1 MENKDGKIS
10 AVRKTRS
17 RSGGSGTSNVP
28 GPTGPKNIRQRVEG
42 SVAGLDQIPNDAG
55 QRKSPQPSRR
65 QVAQVPSRTDGKLFL
80 RRESTDAS
88 RLRPPANID
97 RKRNVTKKK
106 YPAQNFINREVGLL
120 EFNRR
125 VLAQAEDFRIPLLER
140 LKYLCIV
147 SSNLDEFFEIRVA
160 GLKEQI
166 KVGSVSTAP
175 DGLDPANILRKV
187 CAQAHQIIDRQYQL
201 LNDDLLPA
209 LALQG
214 IRFLRRTHWNETQQ
228 AWIKD
233 YFMREV
239 MPVLTPIG
247 LDPSH
252 PFPRVLN
259 KSLNF
264 TVELQ
269 GKDAFGR
276 NSAKAIVQAPRML
289 PRTIKLPSD
298 ISGCE
303 HGFVFLSSILH
314 AHVGELFTGMEVIGC
329 YQFRVTRNSDLF
341 VDEEEMKNLRVSLQ
355 GELPQRNF
363 GNAVR
368 IEIADNCS
376 PEMVDFLLHQFDL
389 KKDDLYLVHGPVNLV
404 RLMDIPSQVERDD
417 LKFAPFVAGLP
428 IDLQKKGADI
438 FKLLRKNDVLLHH
451 PYQSFKPVIDFIQQ
465 AASDPAVVA
474 IKQTVYRTG
483 ADSALMEA
491 LIAAAR
497 GGKEVTVVVELLAR
511 FDEEAN
517 INWAGRLEDA
527 GAHVVYGVV
536 GHKTH
541 AKMLMVVRREE
552 KKLRRYV
559 HLGTGNYHPR
569 TARLYTDFGLFT
581 SNEEVC
587 ADVNEIFVQLTG
599 LGKANQ
605 LNHLWQSPFTLHSQV
620 INSIRNETKL
630 AKAGKRGHII
640 AKMNALLE
648 PETIMA
654 LYEASQA
661 GVKVDLIVRGVCA
674 LRPGVPGLSDN
685 IRVRSIIGRFLEHT
699 RIFYF
704 RNDLAHDVYLASA
717 DWMDRNFFRRIEACF
732 PLLDPKLKKRVIEE
746 GLKIYLKD
754 NSQSW
759 EMDCNG
765 GWHRLTTRSKAITNA
780 QVELLQSL
788 GKPLSL
794 NEESP
799 AVA

>member
-1 MENKDGKIS
+1 MENSDDKNG

-17 RSGGSGTSNVP
+17 RSGGVGTSDVP
-28 GPTGPKNIRQRVEG
+28 RPTGPANIRKRVEG
-42 SVAGLDQIPNDAG
+42 SVAKLDQIPNDAG
-55 QRKSPQPSRR
+55 ERKSTQSGRR
-65 QVAQVPSRTDGKLFL
+65 QVPQVSGGTDGKLFL
-80 RRESTDAS
+80 RRERTDAN
-88 RLRPPANID
+88 RLRPTETLE
-97 RKRNVTKKK
+97 RKRNVSKKK
-106 YPAQNFINREVGLL
+106 YPAQQFLNREIGLL

-125 VLAQAEDFRIPLLER
+125 VLAQAEDARIPLLER

-166 KVGSVSTAP
+166 KVNGVSSAP
-175 DGLDPANILRKV
+175 DGLDAALILRKV
-187 CAQAHQIIDRQYQL
+187 RDQAHQIIDRQYQL
-201 LNDDLLPA
+201 LNNDLLPA

-214 IRFLRRTHWNETQQ
+214 VRFLRRTHWNEAQQ

-252 PFPRVLN
+252 PFPRILN

-264 TVELQ
+264 SVELQ

-276 NSAKAIVQAPRML
+276 NSARAIVQAPRML
-289 PRTIKLPSD
+289 PRTIKLPSE

-303 HGFVFLSSILH
+303 NGFVFLSSILH
-314 AHVGELFTGMEVIGC
+314 AHVDELFTGMEVIGC

-376 PEMVDFLLHQFDL
+376 PEMVAFLLKQFEL
-389 KKDDLYLVHGPVNLV
+389 TTDDLYLVHGPVNLV
-404 RLMDIPSQVERDD
+404 RLMGISDQVDRED
-417 LKFAPFVAGLP
+417 LKFPPFVSGLP
-428 IDLQKKGADI
+428 SALQKKGADM

-451 PYQSFKPVIDFIQQ
+451 PYESFKPVIDFIQQ
-465 AASDPAVVA
+465 AASDPDVVA

-491 LIAAAR
+491 LMAAAR
-497 GGKEVTVVVELLAR
+497 AGKEVTVVVELLAR

-517 INWAGRLEDA
+517 INWASRLEEV

-541 AKMLMVVRREE
+541 AKMLMVVRRED

-599 LGKANQ
+599 LGKANK
-605 LNHLWQSPFTLHSQV
+605 LNHLWQSPFTLHSQ
-620 INSIRNETKL
+620 ILHSIRNETKL
-630 AKAGKRGHII
+630 AQAGKRGHII

-704 RNDLAHDVYLASA
+704 RNDLAHNVYLASA

-746 GLKIYLKD
+746 GLKIYLQD
-754 NSQSW
+754 NSQAW

-765 GWHRLTTRSKAITNA
+765 GWHRVSTRSKISTSA
-780 QVELLQSL
+780 QAVLLHNL
-788 GKPLSL
+788 GQTVIAT
-794 NEESP
+794 EEPSQ
-799 AVA
+799 